1 MARQSSPFPDR
12 GNRGQ
17 EQTAACGEAKF
28 ADVIRAVLAEAD
40 MARAQRERRT
50 AAKDSDASRQR
61 GAGSVNVTPRDLAAE
76 EADHLLDREEE
87 DLP

>member
-1 MARQSSPFPDR
+1 MARQSSPFRRR

-17 EQTAACGEAKF
+17 EQTAACGEAEF

-40 MARAQRERRT
+40 MARAQREHRT
-50 AAKDSDASRQR
+50 DAKDSDASRQR
-61 GAGSVNVTPRDLAAE
+61 GARSANVTLRDLAAE
-76 EADHLLDREEE
+76 EADHLLAREEE

>member
-17 EQTAACGEAKF
+17 EQTAARAEAKF

-40 MARAQRERRT
+40 MARAQRERGT
-50 AAKDSDASRQR
+50 DAKDSDASRQR
-61 GAGSVNVTPRDLAAE
+61 GAGSANVTLKDLDAE
-76 EADHLLDREEE
+76 EADD
-87 DLP
+87 P

>member
-1 MARQSSPFPDR
+1 MARQSSPFRRR

-17 EQTAACGEAKF
+17 EKTTAQAKVEF

-40 MARAQRERRT
+40 MARAQREHRT
-50 AAKDSDASRQR
+50 NAKDSDASRQAR
-61 GAGSVNVTPRDLAAE
+61 ARSVNVTLRDLAAE